1 MHIKTLLSG
10 LCCAML
16 LLPAVSF
23 GADDAK
29 AKNDAKQ
36 AGANMPFV
44 VVAPSE
50 EIIVSFPLF
59 VVERGVVD
67 SVDTSAH
74 TFTLKEKDG
83 TMTKI
88 LVTENTMI
96 ENIYADVF
104 HWESKKGINDLKKGD
119 KVRVAVFP
127 GDEGKPSTAMSLDV
141 YKF

>member
-29 AKNDAKQ
+29 AKNDARQ
-36 AGANMPFV
+36 TGANMPFV

-67 SVDTSAH
+67 SVDVPAN

-83 TMTKI
+83 TTTKVQ
-88 LVTENTMI
+88 VTENTMI

-119 KVRVAVFP
+119 KVRAAVFP

>member
-36 AGANMPFV
+36 TGANMPFV

-67 SVDTSAH
+67 SVDVPAS

-83 TMTKI
+83 TTTKVQ
-88 LVTENTMI
+88 VTENTMI

-119 KVRVAVFP
+119 KVRARDFP
-127 GDEGKPSTAMSLDV
+127 GDEGQPSSAVSLDV

>member
-23 GADDAK
+23 GTDDAK
-29 AKNDAKQ
+29 AKTDARQ
-36 AGANMPFV
+36 TGANMPFV

-67 SVDTSAH
+67 SVDVPAS

-83 TMTKI
+83 TTTKVQ
-88 LVTENTMI
+88 VTENTMI

>member
-29 AKNDAKQ
+29 TKNDAKQ
-36 AGANMPFV
+36 TGANMPFV

-67 SVDTSAH
+67 SVDVPAS

-83 TMTKI
+83 TTTKVQ
-88 LVTENTMI
+88 VTENTMI

>member
-36 AGANMPFV
+36 TGANMPFV

-67 SVDTSAH
+67 SVDVPAS

-83 TMTKI
+83 TTTKVQ
-88 LVTENTMI
+88 VTENTMI